1 MQRRVLA
8 LTGLVLVLSLVLA
21 GCGQQMT
28 PEDIVER
35 VRETAASTQDAHGVI
50 TVSADIQGNELS
62 ATAEVWEKSPNKVRA
77 EVVESSRPELKG
89 MVLVSDGEQAWL
101 YDPAENKVI
110 TGNAGEMDLPLPEQL
125 LSSMQEI
132 VQEVLDAS
140 DVRLEGEEQV
150 AGHATYKLSLT
161 PKEGEQA
168 MALPG
173 NGTATLWVD
182 QERWIVLKASYEA
195 GGLGQGTLE
204 VQSYELNT
212 GVPDD
217 LFRFEAPQG
226 VEVVQA
232 EAQKPQSLT
241 LDEARAQASFP
252 LLVPEY
258 VPDGTTLI
266 EVYKLG
272 EAIILRY
279 DHSPEA
285 AFTVVQGDTGTPNL
299 SPETAGLGRP
309 VTVRG
314 QSGTAI
320 SDEASGSTLLVWTE
334 NGVSVSVAGHISLDE
349 AIKVAESMK

>member
-1 MQRRVLA
+1 
-8 LTGLVLVLSLVLA
+8 
-21 GCGQQMT
+21 
-28 PEDIVER
+28 
-35 VRETAASTQDAHGVI
+35 
-50 TVSADIQGNELS
+50 
-62 ATAEVWEKSPNKVRA
+62 
-77 EVVESSRPELKG
+77 
-89 MVLVSDGEQAWL
+89 
-101 YDPAENKVI
+101 
-110 TGNAGEMDLPLPEQL
+110 
-125 LSSMQEI
+125 
-132 VQEVLDAS
+132 
-140 DVRLEGEEQV
+140 
-150 AGHATYKLSLT
+150 
-161 PKEGEQA
+161 